1 MPTADDVKARIEA
14 TIPGATAD
22 VQSPDNVHF
31 NARVVADAFA
41 GLSRIEQHRLVYAAF
56 EGELGGEIHALQLK
70 TETPGA
76 SSPTR
81 SATPSRR
88 RSATTP

>member
-1 MPTADDVKARIEA
+1 MPTASEVKARIEA

-22 VQSPDNVHF
+22 VESPDNVHF
-31 NARVVADAFA
+31 NARVVADAFT

-70 TETPGA
+70 TETP
-76 SSPTR
+76 
-81 SATPSRR
+81 
-88 RSATTP
+88 

>member
-1 MPTADDVKARIEA
+1 MMPTADDVKARIEA

-22 VQSPDNVHF
+22 VESPDNVHF

-41 GLSRIEQHRLVYAAF
+41 GMSRIEQHRLVYSAF

-70 TETPGA
+70 TEIP
-76 SSPTR
+76 
-81 SATPSRR
+81 
-88 RSATTP
+88 

>member
-14 TIPGATAD
+14 KIPGATAD

-31 NARVVADAFA
+31 SAHVVAAAFS
-41 GLSRIEQHRLVYAAF
+41 GLSRIQQHRLVYAAL

-70 TETPGA
+70 TETP
-76 SSPTR
+76 
-81 SATPSRR
+81 
-88 RSATTP
+88 

>member
-14 TIPGATAD
+14 KIPGATAD

-31 NARVVADAFA
+31 SARVVADAFS
-41 GLSRIEQHRLVYAAF
+41 GLSRIQQHRLVYSAF

-70 TETPGA
+70 TETP
-76 SSPTR
+76 
-81 SATPSRR
+81 
-88 RSATTP
+88 

>member
-1 MPTADDVKARIEA
+1 MICGAHTSQSIAVATLGLRGCPQPSEVKARIEA
-14 TIPGATAD
+14 EIPGATAE

-70 TETPGA
+70 TETP
-76 SSPTR
+76 
-81 SATPSRR
+81 
-88 RSATTP
+88 

>member
-1 MPTADDVKARIEA
+1 MPTTSEVKARIEA

-31 NARVVADAFA
+31 SARVVADAFA

-56 EGELGGEIHALQLK
+56 DGELGGEIHALQLK
-70 TETPGA
+70 TETP
-76 SSPTR
+76 
-81 SATPSRR
+81 
-88 RSATTP
+88 

>member
-1 MPTADDVKARIEA
+1 MPTASEVKARIEA

-22 VQSPDNVHF
+22 VESPDNVHF

-56 EGELGGEIHALQLK
+56 EGELGGEIHALQLR
-70 TETPGA
+70 TETP
-76 SSPTR
+76 
-81 SATPSRR
+81 
-88 RSATTP
+88 